1 MKTLKNNVEKL
12 KYQSKILE
20 IVPPPLKET
29 KTNHTG
35 KPGGGQN
42 NVVLRI
48 LQRQITARH
57 IKARVY
63 ERTSA
68 RGKEERKNHT
78 LNVEKNIKNGTIL
91 IHGQVSFSLQK
102 KRL

>member
-1 MKTLKNNVEKL
+1 M
-12 KYQSKILE
+12 Y
-20 IVPPPLKET
+20 PHLKET

-35 KPGGGQN
+35 KPGGQN

>member
-20 IVPPPLKET
+20 IVPSPPLKE
-29 KTNHTG
+29 TNHTG
-35 KPGGGQN
+35 KPGGQN